1 MDATTIKCRDL
12 MVGDWITDNHGFPM
26 QITVVGDDYAYA
38 TFEGNEAD
46 PWEFDDKDD
55 QPEPIP
61 LTPEILK
68 KNDWYWGF
76 TSDEKNFKSCVM
88 GAFEPHWVYDKGAGE
103 ISLYFDKDTDGGALR
118 IADQRFNRRLDFFW
132 CDTLYVHELQRA
144 LRCCGLNEL
153 ADNFKV

>member
-1 MDATTIKCRDL
+1 MDATTIKCQEL
-12 MVGDWITDNHGFPM
+12 QFGDWIADNNGFYW
-26 QITVVGDDYAYA
+26 QITVVGDYYAYA

-46 PWEFDDKDD
+46 PCEFDDKDD
-55 QPEPIP
+55 QPQPIP
-61 LTPEILK
+61 ITPEILE

-132 CDTLYVHELQRA
+132 YDTLYVHELQRA
-144 LRCCGLNEL
+144 LRLCGLTEL
-153 ADNFKV
+153 ANNFKV

>member
-1 MDATTIKCRDL
+1 MKTTDL
-12 MVGDWITDNHGFPM
+12 MVGDWVLINDAPHKI
-26 QITVVGDDYAYA
+26 QAIDSIDAEILADDDLYYVGEDRCHSEDKI
-38 TFEGNEAD
+38 EGI
-46 PWEFDDKDD
+46 
-55 QPEPIP
+55 PI
-61 LTPEILK
+61 TPEILK

-132 CDTLYVHELQRA
+132 CDTLYVHELQHA
-144 LRCCGLNEL
+144 LRICGLNEL